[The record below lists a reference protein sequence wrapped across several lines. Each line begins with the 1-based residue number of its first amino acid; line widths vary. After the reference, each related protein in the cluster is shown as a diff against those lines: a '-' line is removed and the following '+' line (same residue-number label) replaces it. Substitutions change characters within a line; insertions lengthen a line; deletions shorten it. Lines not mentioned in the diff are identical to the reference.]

1 MPLSSFRQAVIE
13 RKIELAIYTIKR
25 LGRSIPQLERGRRD
39 TTLARRYLDET
50 IKYLA
55 ELRGELGSLRTARSD
70 DRSEVTPVATPR
82 STQSIGI
89 HFH

>member
-1 MPLSSFRQAVIE
+1 MPLSSFRQAVLE
-13 RKIELAIYTIKR
+13 RKIELAVYTIKMV
-25 LGRSIPQLERGRRD
+25 GRCISQLERGRRD

-55 ELRGELGSLRTARSD
+55 ELRCERMQTARSG
-70 DRSEVTPVATPR
+70 DRSEYTPAATPR
-82 STQSIGI
+82 STQGSGI